1 MVVKKSV
8 LRLTI
13 FGGRPLGRVYWI
25 LMVHCPESEI
35 LVSRLRE
42 LCFGDMCISLP
53 LPPSFD
59 RKVATSYIKLQDLK

>member
-13 FGGRPLGRVYWI
+13 FGGRLFGRVYWI

-35 LVSRLRE
+35 LVGWNGWQIYPLDNGE
-42 LCFGDMCISLP
+42 EKVIPPQIALFQGD
-53 LPPSFD
+53 
-59 RKVATSYIKLQDLK
+59 